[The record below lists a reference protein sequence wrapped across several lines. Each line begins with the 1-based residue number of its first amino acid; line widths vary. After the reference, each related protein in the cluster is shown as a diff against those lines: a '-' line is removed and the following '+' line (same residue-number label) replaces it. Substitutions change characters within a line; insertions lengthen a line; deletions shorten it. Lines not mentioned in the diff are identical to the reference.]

1 MQGLIMSFIYITLVV
16 LGITT
21 VAYLAKLSAQKGVSS
36 FDFTFVMFAAAS
48 ILGYFLAEL
57 NNIET
62 AYYTVELCFLS
73 VIAGIGGVLAV
84 FIFNNAVRI
93 GHFGYSNAIYRSSF
107 LIPVIT
113 GVIVFRSA
121 LNIIS
126 IAGILFILISIFL
139 VSWSNDAFSKVKG
152 DSNILWFFMIAC
164 AFALS
169 GLPRIGQLLI
179 SHSRLNSFAYL
190 FVSYTSGFILFLIF
204 FLVRW
209 KRLNILALFYGS
221 LAAFASFVGI
231 YCTLEAL
238 KLVPAAVVFPITLS
252 APIMLGMLI
261 SFICKERI
269 KLTGWIGISIGI
281 CGIIILSL
289 QTFVK

>member
-281 CGIIILSL
+281 CGIIMLSL

>member
-1 MQGLIMSFIYITLVV
+1 MSFIYITLVV

-281 CGIIILSL
+281 CGIIMLSL

>member
-1 MQGLIMSFIYITLVV
+1 MSFIYITLVV

-238 KLVPAAVVFPITLS
+238 KLVPAAVVFSITLS

>member
-1 MQGLIMSFIYITLVV
+1 MSFIYITLVV